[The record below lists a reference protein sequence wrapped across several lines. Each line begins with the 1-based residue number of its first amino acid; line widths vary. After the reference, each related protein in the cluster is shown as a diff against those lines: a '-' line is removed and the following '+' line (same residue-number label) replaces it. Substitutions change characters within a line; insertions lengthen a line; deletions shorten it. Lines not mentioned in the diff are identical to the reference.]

1 MKAQKKLNIVLIVLI
16 IVLISV
22 ISFGGIFYQ
31 EKNKMVDKV
40 PAYTL
45 GTDLTGYRKIT
56 LEISEDSEENTEEL
70 KNYDNFI
77 KSASILKRRLK
88 AMDVNDFT
96 VRCHEGTGQIE
107 ITIPENDQT
116 EYILSDI
123 TQKGKFEI
131 KDATSK
137 DVLMN
142 NDDIRSVKVETMQ
155 SSYTTSQSVYMSINF
170 NSKGAKTFKD
180 ITKTYQNVVA
190 NDVASNT
197 VENEIENTDADNTT
211 NESVEGNVT
220 DEQSNTEEDTAKQV
234 SLEIDGTSMM
244 TTNFS
249 EVIDNG
255 VLALTLGNAGTDKEL
270 KTVMSQAKSLA
281 AILEN
286 DAIPLQYAVT
296 GNYYITAPI
305 EQDNINM
312 IIYVAIAIA
321 VIIFVITIIKY
332 KSKGFAISLCSLGF
346 VALYTL
352 VLRYANVV
360 ISLDGIFAIG
370 AAFIIN
376 HIFNIMFLN
385 GLKKDVEKSFIK
397 VLREY
402 SFIMIP
408 VLIFAVVCCFSDW
421 MSIFSFGMVVFW
433 GLIVS
438 IIYNFVITQLFIKNM
453 SK

>member
-1 MKAQKKLNIVLIVLI
+1 MKAQKKLNIVLIVLTI
-16 IVLISV
+16 ILISV

-31 EKNKMVDKV
+31 EKNKMVDKIPSYV
-40 PAYTL
+40 L

-56 LEISEDSEENTEEL
+56 LEVKEDAEENTEEQ

-77 KSASILKRRLK
+77 KSASIIKRRLK
-88 AMDVNDFT
+88 AMEVNEFT

-107 ITIPENDQT
+107 ITIPENDET

-131 KDATSK
+131 KDDTSK
-137 DVLMN
+137 EVLMN
-142 NDDIRSVKVETMQ
+142 NDDIRNVKVETMQ
-155 SSYTTSQSVYMSINF
+155 TSYNTSKSVYMSINF
-170 NSKGAKTFKD
+170 NSKGTKTFKD
-180 ITKTYQNVVA
+180 ITTNYKNVIS
-190 NDVASNT
+190 NDIVSNT
-197 VENEIENTDADNTT
+197 EGNEVENTDTTNITNETLDGENTT
-211 NESVEGNVT
+211 
-220 DEQSNTEEDTAKQV
+220 QEDTAKKV

-244 TTNFS
+244 TTDFS

-255 VLALTLGNAGTDKEL
+255 VLALTLGNAGTDTEL

-281 AILEN
+281 SILEN
-286 DAIPLQYAVT
+286 DAMPLQYEVT

-305 EQDNINM
+305 EKNNINM

-321 VIIFVITIIKY
+321 VIIFIVTIIKY
-332 KSKGFAISLCSLGF
+332 KSKGFAVSLCSIGF
-346 VALYTL
+346 IALYTL

-397 VLREY
+397 VLKNY

-408 VLIFAVVCCFSDW
+408 ILIFAVVCCFSDW

-453 SK
+453 NK